1 MENQEQNSVLKNIKV
16 NNFIIEP
23 LSQPY
28 RVIIE
33 ITNDNIKRLFDEFWE
48 KNGEGILHKF
58 KIKSRNDKL
67 SRSMAEKNIG
77 IINLYGHLLASII
90 SKTVGKNLFFINSV
104 ELDDYNT
111 EDNTEDNAKIV
122 AIIYLMPELK
132 MNDGFEFDWKLVNP
146 IRYTVDEELDRSLKD
161 MQHRNRKFEPC
172 NDDDMIT
179 NNHRVTLD
187 VMAVCEDKSYDRG
200 TVRNKT
206 IDVEILQKEIRDE
219 IINHKKGDYFEVDFI
234 MDDRD
239 EEFVGKNI
247 TLKIRVSDVLNI
259 ILPEIDDEL
268 IKNEG
273 FESVNAFKD
282 KFRDDFSKYTKN
294 AMLGCAMDHVLNQ
307 VIQNCVI
314 PPIPHTWIENNVNS
328 FINEHMKR
336 FNSRKE
342 AMMALNVRK
351 EDDLRD
357 LFKHRVIQ
365 SLVQDLSLR
374 QYANMNDL
382 NFEDIDTVS
391 KHMLERIEWVK
402 P

>member
-1 MENQEQNSVLKNIKV
+1 MENQEQNSVLANIKI
-16 NNFIIEP
+16 NNFIVEP
-23 LSQPY
+23 LSQPH
-28 RVIIE
+28 RVVIE
-33 ITNDNIKRLFDEFWE
+33 ITNDNITRLFDEFWE
-48 KNGEGILHKF
+48 KNGENILHKF
-58 KIKSRNDKL
+58 KVKSRSDKL

-77 IINLYGHLLASII
+77 IINLYGHLLASIV
-90 SKTVGKNLFFINSV
+90 SKTVGKDLFFINSV

-111 EDNTEDNAKIV
+111 EDNAKII
-122 AIIYLMPELK
+122 AIVYLMPELK
-132 MNDGFEFDWKLVNP
+132 MNDGFEFDWKLINP
-146 IRYTVDEELDRSLKD
+146 IRNTVDEELDIVFKD
-161 MQHRNRKFEPC
+161 IQYKNRKFGPC
-172 NDDDMIT
+172 NDGDMIT
-179 NNHRVTLD
+179 KNHRVTLD
-187 VMAVCEDKSYDRG
+187 VMAVCEDKPYDRG
-200 TVRNKT
+200 TVRNKV

-219 IINHKKGDYFEVDFI
+219 IINHKKGDYFEVNFV
-234 MDDRD
+234 MDGRD

-247 TLKIRVSDVLNI
+247 TSKIRVSDVLNI
-259 ILPEIDDEL
+259 ISPEIDDEL
-268 IKNEG
+268 IKSEG
-273 FESVNAFKD
+273 FESVDAFKD
-282 KFRDDFSKYTKN
+282 KFRDDFSKYTKS

-307 VIQNCVI
+307 IIQNCVI

-374 QYANMNDL
+374 QYADMNGLD
-382 NFEDIDTVS
+382 FEDVDAVS
-391 KHMLERIEWVK
+391 KHILERIEWVK